1 MNGNQGRWTRWI
13 PAVRRAMVTAA
24 LLTVATPA
32 PARADLFRT
41 FDSYHAF
48 FVYGFDANPV
58 NQALLRADAVAMQNL
73 FGARGW
79 ATDLYGPGEAAGDLT
94 GALVDMLLVNPPN
107 ELIFFYYSGHG
118 GGVHGGGRPDGNG
131 DESQT
136 EDPIPPGFGPTDD
149 TDESL
154 AYGQDARI
162 WDDEFGAIIQQIQAS
177 SNWVSGAIDACHAN
191 GMLDG
196 LTDVRGFP
204 DKESVWGTAATEWE
218 TAAFGCPNSP
228 YTRDL
233 LQHFDPANNLDTL
246 GDLYDWFTDAGEAG
260 HTEDQTYGVKLYE
273 GLDGV
278 KTYYPATAV
287 PEPSTV
293 ALTAGGLLALAAVAR
308 RRRAA

>member
-1 MNGNQGRWTRWI
+1 MTDTL
-13 PAVRRAMVTAA
+13 ARRTGWSRAARRLLLAAA
-24 LLTVATPA
+24 LLTAATPA
-32 PARADLFRT
+32 PARADLLRT

-48 FVYGFDANPV
+48 LVYGFDSDPG
-58 NQALLRADAVAMQNL
+58 NQALLRADAVAMRNL

-79 ATDLYGPGEAAGDLT
+79 ATQLYGPGEAAGELPAALT
-94 GALVDMLLVNPPN
+94 DMLLVNPPN

-118 GGVHGGGRPDGNG
+118 GGVQGGGRADGDG
-131 DESQT
+131 DESQA

-154 AYGQDARI
+154 AYGEDAEI

-196 LTDVRGFP
+196 VSDVQGFP
-204 DKESVWGTAATEWE
+204 NKESVWGTAATEWE

-233 LQHFDPANNLDTL
+233 LQYFDPANPLDTL
-246 GDLYDWFTDAGEAG
+246 GDLYDWFTDTGEAG

-273 GLDGV
+273 GLDGE
-278 KTYYPATAV
+278 KTYYPASV

-293 ALTAGGLLALAAVAR
+293 ALTAGGLLALAGVAR
-308 RRRAA
+308 RRQRG